1 MKRYYW
7 LLLISCSLEAATSDT
22 TERHQ
27 NLQQLQRQCQ
37 RHPKDWKCHYNL
49 ARAYDQNAQY
59 DKAIAANHQ
68 ALQRCQQKDKQGN
81 IFYNLGHAY
90 FEKAKSLQGQLPAKI
105 ALLEKSLQAYD
116 ATLAFDKTDQDAQT
130 NRSTVQKLLDELK
143 KEQSKQQQ
151 QDNQQQ
157 QQNTSNKNQQNQS
170 SDNQQQQQ
178 QNQQPQKQEQDQ
190 NQEPAANNPQQVSQ
204 EEQETQSASEE
215 RQTSEMLLK
224 QEQQNEKLFPVH
236 FSAPQNHEPVLKDW

>member
-1 MKRYYW
+1 MKRHYYW
-7 LLLISCSLEAATSDT
+7 LLLMPCSLGAAI
-22 TERHQ
+22 ERHQ

-37 RHPKDWKCHYNL
+37 THPKDWKCHYNL
-49 ARAYDQNAQY
+49 ARAYDQNTQY

-68 ALQRCQQKDKQGN
+68 ALQRCKQKDKQGN

-105 ALLEKSLQAYD
+105 TLLGKSLQAYD
-116 ATLAFDKTDQDAQT
+116 AALAFDKTAQDAQA
-130 NRSTVQKLLDELK
+130 NRSTVQKLLEELK

-157 QQNTSNKNQQNQS
+157 QTSGKDQQHPS
-170 SDNQQQQQ
+170 GDNQQQEK
-178 QNQQPQKQEQDQ
+178 QNQQPQKQEQA
-190 NQEPAANNPQQVSQ
+190 QEPAANNPQQTPQDEQAQQSAN
-204 EEQETQSASEE
+204 EEQ
-215 RQTSEMLLK
+215 RTSELLLK
-224 QEQQNEKLFPVH
+224 QEQQNEKLFPIH

>member
-1 MKRYYW
+1 MKRHYYW
-7 LLLISCSLEAATSDT
+7 LLLMPCSLGAAASDT
-22 TERHQ
+22 IERHQ
-27 NLQQLQRQCQ
+27 NLQQLQHQCQ
-37 RHPKDWKCHYNL
+37 THPKDWKCHYNL
-49 ARAYDQNAQY
+49 ARAYDQNTQY

-116 ATLAFDKTDQDAQT
+116 AALAFDQTAQDAQA
-130 NRSTVQKLLDELK
+130 NRSTVQKLLEELK
-143 KEQSKQQQ
+143 KKQNKQQQ

-157 QQNTSNKNQQNQS
+157 NTSGKDQQKPS
-170 SDNQQQQQ
+170 RDNQQQEQ
-178 QNQQPQKQEQDQ
+178 QNQQPQKQEQA
-190 NQEPAANNPQQVSQ
+190 QEPAANNPQQTPQ
-204 EEQETQSASEE
+204 EEQEKQSANEE
-215 RQTSEMLLK
+215 QQTSELLLK

>member
-1 MKRYYW
+1 MKRHYYW
-7 LLLISCSLEAATSDT
+7 LLLMPCSLGAAASDT
-22 TERHQ
+22 IERHQ
-27 NLQQLQRQCQ
+27 NLQQLQHQCQ
-37 RHPKDWKCHYNL
+37 THPKDWKCHYNL
-49 ARAYDQNAQY
+49 ARAYDQNTQY

-116 ATLAFDKTDQDAQT
+116 AALAFDQTAQDAQA
-130 NRSTVQKLLDELK
+130 NRSTVQKLLEELK
-143 KEQSKQQQ
+143 KKQSKQQQQ

-157 QQNTSNKNQQNQS
+157 NTSDKDQQLPS
-170 SDNQQQQQ
+170 RDNQQQEQ
-178 QNQQPQKQEQDQ
+178 QNQQPQKQEQA
-190 NQEPAANNPQQVSQ
+190 QEPAANNSQQTPQ
-204 EEQETQSASEE
+204 EEQEKQSANEE
-215 RQTSEMLLK
+215 QQTSELLLK

>member
-1 MKRYYW
+1 MKRYYYW
-7 LLLISCSLEAATSDT
+7 LLLMPYSLGAAASDT
-22 TERHQ
+22 IERHQ

-37 RHPKDWKCHYNL
+37 THPKDWKCYYNL
-49 ARAYDQNAQY
+49 ARAYDQNTQY
-59 DKAIAANHQ
+59 DKAIEANHQ

-116 ATLAFDKTDQDAQT
+116 AALAFDKTAQDAQA
-130 NRSTVQKLLDELK
+130 NRSTVQKLLEELK
-143 KEQSKQQQ
+143 KKQSKQQQQ

-157 QQNTSNKNQQNQS
+157 NTSGKDQQKPS
-170 SDNQQQQQ
+170 GDNQQQEK
-178 QNQQPQKQEQDQ
+178 QNQQPQKQEQA
-190 NQEPAANNPQQVSQ
+190 QEPAANNPRQTPQ
-204 EEQETQSASEE
+204 EEQEKQSANEE
-215 RQTSEMLLK
+215 QQTSELLLK